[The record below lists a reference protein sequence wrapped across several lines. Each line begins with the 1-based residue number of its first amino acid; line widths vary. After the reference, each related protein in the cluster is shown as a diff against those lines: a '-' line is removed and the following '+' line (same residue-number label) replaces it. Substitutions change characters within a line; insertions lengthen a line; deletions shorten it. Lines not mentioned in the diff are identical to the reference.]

1 MVNTEIYL
9 GSGTSVTFVPEVDI
23 YLKIDAM
30 RAVTLGSSTTV
41 SADATVTVSS
51 TTNLEQGMLV
61 AGTGIVVGS
70 LITQILSST
79 QIELDTAASAS
90 GTVSLVFTD
99 NNTAVLNSDF
109 TNVFKLVNDLYVGCV
124 LDFYDDGDKTTSHRI
139 TSNTDS
145 TITFHPALAVTIV
158 PADDYFHIRGYGAP
172 CPAPTPN
179 TVAVAD
185 TTKRLNSDNWLGLV
199 ESLTFPSLEVEFKE
213 QNLFVGGSRNF
224 THQYKGIETAG
235 SADIGVV
242 ANHGAWLY
250 YFLGKCSGISASKV
264 DPDVSLGACAITN
277 GSAGGTATTITLAAG
292 NTNSLSVGMYVTGT
306 GIAANSKI
314 TAVLTT
320 TAFTVDLDATDA
332 GSIIVTATVSESSGK
347 ATSGYYVNN
356 SAITATGPLFYRT
369 ITSGELTVEEE
380 AFCPPLLNGVDGF
393 ADMHLL
399 TEPTVGGDGLID
411 DPITYTFTEQE
422 GDDLPSFALEQSYSK
437 LPSGSNTYRTNV
449 TADVDEDLN
458 FVLIATGN
466 RVNSLTITAN
476 EKEEVKMT
484 VNTMARKVHSL
495 EKDEAYDA
503 RRGVTDN
510 RSFKNYSDVDTF
522 LEPFFFSSGS
532 ISIFGQNFLRITSLS
547 IAMNNTLTEKRYV
560 GIGSRS
566 IQDHVPAQR
575 TYEITF
581 TALVTDD
588 KLYNEL
594 INGNETTGSLIDI
607 IFDKANGEQIRLK
620 FDDYYLTTNTWPI
633 PDDKGPVAVDATVK
647 ARTLNSC
654 TVKTHWILQ
663 G

>member
-9 GSGTSVTFVPEVDI
+9 GSGASVTLVPEIDI
-23 YLKIDAM
+23 YLKPHQTPAT
-30 RAVTLGSSTTV
+30 ALTGSAV
-41 SADATVTVSS
+41 SAQGNV
-51 TTNLEQGMLV
+51 LELH
-61 AGTGIVVGS
+61 A
-70 LITQILSST
+70 
-79 QIELDTAASAS
+79 
-90 GTVSLVFTD
+90 
-99 NNTAVLNSDF
+99 DF
-109 TNVFKLVNDLYVGCV
+109 TGVFKLVNDLYVGCV
-124 LDFYDDGDKTTSHRI
+124 LEFIDADGSNTIHRV
-139 TSNTDS
+139 TSN
-145 TITFHPALAVTIV
+145 IVNKLTFHPAIAVTIV
-158 PADDYFHIRGYGAP
+158 PATDYFHLRRYGAP
-172 CPAPTPN
+172 CPAPTPVLASDN
-179 TVAVAD
+179 
-185 TTKRLNSDNWLGLV
+185 TKRLNADNWLGIA
-199 ESLTFPSLEVEFKE
+199 ESVTFPSNEVEFKE

-235 SADIGVV
+235 SADIGVI

-250 YFLGKCSGISASKV
+250 YFLGKAAITTATKV
-264 DPDVSLGACAITN
+264 DPNVSLGACEIAN
-277 GSAGGTATTITLAAG
+277 GGAGGTATTITLAAG

-306 GIAANSKI
+306 GITTGSKI
-314 TAVLTT
+314 TAITSST
-320 TAFTVDLDATDA
+320 IFTIDLDATDA
-332 GSIIVTATVSESSGK
+332 GSITVSATVSESSGK
-347 ATSGYYVNN
+347 ATSGYYVNA
-356 SAITATGPLFYRT
+356 SAVSDTGPLFYRT
-369 ITSGELTVEEE
+369 ITSGESTLEQE

-399 TEPTVGGDGLID
+399 TEPTVGGDGIID

-422 GDDLPSFALEQSYSK
+422 GDDLPSFTLEQSYSK
-437 LPSGSNTYRTNV
+437 LPSGSNTYRTNS
-449 TADVDEDLN
+449 ANADEDLN
-458 FVLIATGN
+458 FVLLATGN

-495 EKDEAYDA
+495 EKTEVYEA

-510 RSFKNYSDVDTF
+510 RSFKNFSAIDTF

-532 ISIFGQNFLRITSLS
+532 ISMFGQNFLRITSLS

-560 GIGSRS
+560 GIGSRT

-588 KLYNEL
+588 LIYKEL
-594 INGNETTGSLIDI
+594 VNGSETSGSLIDI

-620 FDDYYLTTNTWPI
+620 FNDYYLTTATWPI
-633 PDDKGPVAVDATVK
+633 PDDKGPISVDATVK

-654 TVKTHWILQ
+654 TVKTHWVLQ

>member
-9 GSGTSVTFVPEVDI
+9 GSGASVTFVPEIDI
-23 YLKIDAM
+23 YLKPHQTPSTAIDA
-30 RAVTLGSSTTV
+30 ATSTILTPHG
-41 SADATVTVSS
+41 DF
-51 TTNLEQGMLV
+51 
-61 AGTGIVVGS
+61 TGNF
-70 LITQILSST
+70 
-79 QIELDTAASAS
+79 
-90 GTVSLVFTD
+90 SLV
-99 NNTAVLNSDF
+99 V
-109 TNVFKLVNDLYVGCV
+109 DLYVGCV
-124 LDFYDDGDKTTSHRI
+124 LDFYDNGTKTTSHRI
-139 TSNTDS
+139 TANASNS
-145 TITFHPALAVTIV
+145 ITFHPALAATIV
-158 PADDYFHIRGYGAP
+158 PANDYFHIRGYGAP
-172 CPAPTPN
+172 CPAT
-179 TVAVAD
+179 AD
-185 TTKRLNSDNWLGLV
+185 GAKRLNADNWLGLV

-224 THQYKGIETAG
+224 THQYKGIETTG

-250 YFLGKCSGISASKV
+250 YFLGKCSGISASYEAGPV
-264 DPDVSLGACAITN
+264 NPASDFAGAASSENKYYLNPT
-277 GSAGGTATTITLAAG
+277 
-292 NTNSLSVGMYVTGT
+292 VT
-306 GIAANSKI
+306 
-314 TAVLTT
+314 
-320 TAFTVDLDATDA
+320 
-332 GSIIVTATVSESSGK
+332 E
-347 ATSGYYVNN
+347 
-356 SAITATGPLFYRT
+356 TGPLFFRSINNVMTPPVLVGIEIRT
-369 ITSGELTVEEE
+369 DLDQI
-380 AFCPPLLNGVDGF
+380 
-393 ADMHLL
+393 

-411 DPITYTFTEQE
+411 DAITYTFTEQE
-422 GDDLPSFALEQSYSK
+422 GDDLPSFTLEQSYSK
-437 LPSGSNTYRTNV
+437 LPASNTYRTTGDAAAN
-449 TADVDEDLN
+449 EDLN

-495 EKDEAYDA
+495 LKGETYDA

-510 RSFKNYSDVDTF
+510 RAFKNYSDVDTF

-532 ISIFGQNFLRITSLS
+532 ISMFGQNFLRITSLS
-547 IAMNNTLTEKRYV
+547 IVMNNTLTEKRYV

-588 KLYNEL
+588 LIYNEL
-594 INGNETTGSLIDI
+594 INGAETSGSLIDI
-607 IFDKANGEQIRLK
+607 IFDKSNGEQIRLK